1 MNSLSHHC
9 KFKFFSTEKSP
20 EIVWSWSQGFSIL
33 FFTCL
38 NLYRAFYPTIS
49 VTYEKAK
56 KMKVI
61 ALYIGLS
68 TINLLCFLKSCMNCY
83 RPLYRAFYNKILC
96 LLYLS
101 FLYLD
106 TYLFSCQYF
115 PQKVGRSLF
124 TRLPKSLYLS
134 HFFDLSIL
142 PTRPT
147 DFFMSYQ
154 LQLLGIT
161 LLSWFC
167 SSSRTSLCQVFF
179 VLHLDNQ

>member
-20 EIVWSWSQGFSIL
+20 EIVWLWSQGFSIL

-38 NLYRAFYPTIS
+38 NLYRAFYMLS
-49 VTYEKAK
+49 KHLQ
-56 KMKVI
+56 KMMQI
-61 ALYIGLS
+61 MFG
-68 TINLLCFLKSCMNCY
+68 Y

-115 PQKVGRSLF
+115 PQQVGRSLF
-124 TRLPKSLYLS
+124 SRVPKSLYLS
-134 HFFDLSIL
+134 HFFDFSIL

-154 LQLLGIT
+154 LQVLGIT
-161 LLSWFC
+161 LLS
-167 SSSRTSLCQVFF
+167 
-179 VLHLDNQ
+179 